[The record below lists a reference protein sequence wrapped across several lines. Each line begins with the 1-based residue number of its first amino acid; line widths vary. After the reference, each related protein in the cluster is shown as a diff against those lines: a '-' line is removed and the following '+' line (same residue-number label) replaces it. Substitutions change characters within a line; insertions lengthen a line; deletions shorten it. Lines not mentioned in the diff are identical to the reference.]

1 MYSNSV
7 NMINFFL
14 ILFGNNS
21 QISDDLMSVLGE
33 NIIKM
38 VENDTVILITLKS
51 EDSIENI
58 KEMVNMV
65 GVPFILI
72 GKNQFKDI
80 ALQIDDD
87 VKKYLFDSKSKKVT
101 KKNDEN
107 VVLDLNTILDKI
119 GNNGINSLKKEEKD
133 FLKSFN

>member
-1 MYSNSV
+1 
-7 NMINFFL
+7 MINFFL